1 MSEGPGI
8 NSSEVE
14 RDLKT
19 LADLIRGG
27 KLGSVDPEVLT
38 RLLNVLCIARTG
50 ASTNA
55 LHIVQ
60 GLVVNHEQMVRHIT
74 KLDAANGKT
83 QRWFMALAIA
93 LLMASGVSIVQNLI
107 PKSVDV
113 PALQDS
119 RVTVQPDTQKHDA
132 ASKVDPAKT
141 TPPLPKK

>member
-19 LADLIRGG
+19 LADLIREG

-38 RLLNVLCIARTG
+38 RLLNALCIARTG

-60 GLVVNHEQMVRHIT
+60 GLVVNHEQMVRHLT
-74 KLDAANGKT
+74 KLDVANGKT
-83 QRWFMALAIA
+83 QKWFMVLAVASLI
-93 LLMASGVSIVQNLI
+93 ASGVSIVQSLI
-107 PKSVDV
+107 PKSVEV
-113 PALQDS
+113 PTLQDA
-119 RVTVQPDTQKHDA
+119 RPAVQSDTQKHDA
-132 ASKVDPAKT
+132 TSKVDPSKSA
-141 TPPLPKK
+141 PPIPKK